1 MRSFKIKQRFII
13 LYFFRMEKHKNDFLK
28 LNYIF
33 QANTSQLCLCWAT
46 YKFLVECYKSYVCFF
61 TVSQYKSHGDPIFP
75 EIFFPLEFIVYLYP
89 HLYLLQFNNNSTKKK
104 SVCNSLLTFY
114 KRFCIIF
121 KSTTIFLDLH
131 TYKKKRKRGDCLDK
145 SRCYNAKIKT
155 SE

>member
-1 MRSFKIKQRFII
+1 
-13 LYFFRMEKHKNDFLK
+13 MEKHKNDFLK

-33 QANTSQLCLCWAT
+33 QEHILAVFVLGNI

-61 TVSQYKSHGDPIFP
+61 TVSQYKSHGDSIFP
-75 EIFFPLEFIVYLYP
+75 EILFPLEFIVYLYP

-131 TYKKKRKRGDCLDK
+131 TYTKKRKK
-145 SRCYNAKIKT
+145 NAEIA
-155 SE
+155 